1 MEVLTQASG
10 VKENTMDVVITFLK
24 LEQSTMESGRMESI
38 MESVRLLGQMALL
51 IKVLGVTVENKD
63 GVDLLASMERY
74 TKSTGLKENIMVK
87 ANYKPHKVQSI
98 LVNLEEAVLSHESIF
113 LHSFQ
118 LILNFL

>member
-24 LEQSTMESGRMESI
+24 LEQSTTESGRMESTT
-38 MESVRLLGQMALL
+38 ESVRLLGQMALL
-51 IKVLGVTVENKD
+51 IKVLGATVENKA

-74 TKSTGLKENIMVK
+74 TKATGLKENIMVK
-87 ANYKPHKVQSI
+87 ANYKPHKVLSI

-113 LHSFQ
+113 LLSFQ